1 MKKILSLILCLA
13 VVLGCVS
20 VALASGDTSIVK
32 YEQSTSYTLSIPE
45 TITLNDM
52 GESNNNDYSVA
63 VTNAVLQPGANVG
76 VSIDYDGVVATTT
89 SDELTYSIYSVD
101 GERVNSGSQILTV
114 EAGNPDET
122 YVYQFGAA
130 ATEEPKVAG
139 HYEGTVVFVIDDQE
153 YTMEEIEA
161 DDHLYAMGKTSPEY
175 VVAKYNEDYTHVD
188 IIKNGATSDGLMA
201 DFYAHYANTTM
212 QKSPVSDYNPHYA
225 TVESITIHPGVKNV
239 GSGAFTSEALLS
251 REIKN
256 VKAVALDL
264 GEVEELGVY
273 SLLGA
278 PIEELTIPST
288 VTTVK
293 SGTLHFC
300 QLLKTIVVESS
311 PNNPD
316 HVLTFDGGLLGG
328 AEWVPADKIVFPEDN
343 VKITFNSFF
352 TNHWNFLKELYFPK
366 TISLVD
372 SVVPCDFQ
380 IQLDAITFD
389 TEIIPDGFCFD
400 AAETVIIGK
409 NVREIG
415 DRAFAFSGSANQQ
428 SPLTSLEIENGV
440 QSIGSEAFANNV
452 LLAEVYVPES
462 VVEIGA
468 NAFDQGVTIKGES
481 GSYAETWA
489 TQNGYTFIAE

>member
-13 VVLGCVS
+13 TVLGCIS

-32 YEQSTSYTLSIPE
+32 YEQNTSYTLSIPE
-45 TITLNDM
+45 IITLNDM
-52 GESNNNDYSVA
+52 GESNNDDYSVA

-76 VSIDYDGVVATTT
+76 VSIDYDGIVTTTT

-122 YVYQFGAA
+122 YTYQFGAA
-130 ATEEPKVAG
+130 ATEKPKVAG

-201 DFYAHYANTTM
+201 DFYVDSALDETKNRE
-212 QKSPVSDYNPHYA
+212 KSPTSDFNPVFA
-225 TVESITIHPGVKNV
+225 TVESITVWPGVENI
-239 GSGAFTSEALLS
+239 GAGAFVAENTQERATM
-251 REIKN
+251 EI
-256 VKAVALDL
+256 DL
-264 GEVEELGVY
+264 GEVKTIGQYAFTYAPFATLEIPASVTDFSGA
-273 SLLGA
+273 SLFFAQKVKTLTFLSSS
-278 PIEELTIPST
+278 ENQDRVLTIRDYLAVRT
-288 VTTVK
+288 Y
-293 SGTLHFC
+293 L
-300 QLLKTIVVESS
+300 
-311 PNNPD
+311 
-316 HVLTFDGGLLGG
+316 GLQN
-328 AEWVPADKIVFPEDN
+328 VIFPEDN
-343 VKITFNSFF
+343 VKIIFDVFS
-352 TNHWNFLKELYFPK
+352 WLGADVSAVDDLCLPK
-366 TISLVD
+366 TVSLVD
-372 SVVPCDFQ
+372 SAPFKTERNVT
-380 IQLDAITFD
+380 LDTLTVD
-389 TEIIPDGFCFD
+389 TEIIPDAFFGSC
-400 AAETVIIGK
+400 ATTIRIGA
-409 NVREIG
+409 NVKKIG
-415 DRAFAFSGSANQQ
+415 NRAFAESVTK
-428 SPLTSLEIENGV
+428 LTGKIESVQVENGL
-440 QSIGSEAFANNV
+440 QSIGDEAFANNPEIS
-452 LLAEVYVPES
+452 EVYIPES